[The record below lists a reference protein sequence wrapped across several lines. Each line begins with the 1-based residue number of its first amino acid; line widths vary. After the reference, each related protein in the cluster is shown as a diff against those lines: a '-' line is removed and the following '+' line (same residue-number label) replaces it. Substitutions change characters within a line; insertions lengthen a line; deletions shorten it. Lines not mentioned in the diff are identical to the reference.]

1 MDQETK
7 HIISKIASY
16 QLNILLS
23 IKKGLKDNTLNPFM
37 IMKYLR
43 APNKDSIPKTIEHLQ
58 DIYNKIV
65 DQPDRIDLLDSY
77 QVDVCIF
84 TLYIKSSQWSLEY
97 LKGVEG
103 AKFELLE
110 LNYITEEETLDL

>member
-23 IKKGLKDNTLNPFM
+23 IKKGLKDNTLD
-37 IMKYLR
+37 IGTIKTYLR

-58 DIYNKIV
+58 DIYNQIV

-77 QVDVCIF
+77 QVKVCTF
-84 TLYIKSSQWSLEY
+84 TLSIKSTQWALEY
-97 LKGVEG
+97 HKGVEG
-103 AKFELLE
+103 AKFELGQLMLKFNKE
-110 LNYITEEETLDL
+110 IIWL